1 MADRLASRHSARIKL
16 WPIAMLRVYT
26 GIFFAY
32 HGFGKVANDQFS
44 SGMIGFLNSRAES
57 SPEFYQSFVESVVLP
72 NPQLF
77 AFLVG
82 WGELAIGLALIVG
95 LATRY
100 ASVAGI
106 IMTANFWMAKG
117 QGVLEGGN
125 QDVVWLVIFL
135 VLALVPAGKIAGLDD
150 ALSDRF
156 RFLR

>member
-1 MADRLASRHSARIKL
+1 MADHLTSRHPARINL
-16 WPIAMLRVYT
+16 WPIAVLRVYT
-26 GIFFAY
+26 GVFFAY
-32 HGFGKVANDQFS
+32 HGFGKITNDQFP
-44 SGMIGFLNSRAES
+44 SGMIGFLNGRAES
-57 SPEFYQSFVESVVLP
+57 SPEFYRSFVEAVVLP

-77 AFLVG
+77 ATLVG

-100 ASVAGI
+100 ASAAGVV
-106 IMTANFWMAKG
+106 MMANFWMAKG
-117 QGVLEGGN
+117 QGVLEGVN
-125 QDVVWLVIFL
+125 HDVVWLAIFL